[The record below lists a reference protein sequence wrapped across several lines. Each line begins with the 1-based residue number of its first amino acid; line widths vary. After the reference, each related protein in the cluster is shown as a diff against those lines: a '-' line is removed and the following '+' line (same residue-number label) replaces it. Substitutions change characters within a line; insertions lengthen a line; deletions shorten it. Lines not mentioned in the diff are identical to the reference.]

1 MIPSS
6 LDALHQPSDG
16 MHEILF
22 SVDPSKILIREVSI
36 MFLMHIY
43 VLVYI

>member
-1 MIPSS
+1 MIPSN

-36 MFLMHIY
+36 MFSMYLY
-43 VLVYI
+43 VIVYI